1 MDPPPPDGVHTT
13 AEGKSSADGS
23 VKHTTTRAERRPMP
37 GSFVDIPSDDSAKSD
52 HANDSMATTPP
63 KPLSR
68 NNSDFPPTPP
78 TMTSSEL
85 ADPISAPRRLSPS
98 PVFADRVRNELERHK
113 SGLSTP
119 VNLSNSPPTPD
130 PSPPTRGGDGLTIPR
145 PAMAKYESSYAESF
159 QTATEGRTSQASSA
173 HATMLPAGV
182 ESTPKQSWLD
192 MARAMG
198 LSNQVLAM
206 QDEERAVNDT
216 DSDKAARVKNYHLES
231 DGSEGEKDNK
241 TVTYDAS
248 DERSTS
254 DSNAKSSPVTRSVS
268 QKLAVTAVPRLRRPF
283 QPGDEIKR
291 PDDFLI
297 YASTGSIKKWK
308 KPERMSRTPPPREM
322 DSEFL
327 RNAEPVFQPAAPEA
341 PESGK
346 DILQRLEDVI
356 KEDNA
361 DPAPL
366 TALPPIPAEERQ
378 ILTPREEEVK
388 PLKEFTPSPPANTIP
403 TPPSTAQ
410 KEKSLEENNVVYKMI
425 QEENAKRHSAIS
437 DGSVPA
443 RVVAPAENKRKL
455 RHSQKRDSLRGDVSL
470 ISSSDSHRLRHKRAM
485 GSLGHSEDVASAKE
499 NVLSNGRPSTRGT
512 EGKSADPIPRASR
525 STGEKIFSYSNMRDR
540 SPKVAPASVLGN
552 PHKLRRSLRHSSL
565 DHTPRSVSDSARPLS
580 VNTHAFLAEAEAA
593 PPSPRLRRSSAE
605 NRLDRNNEVRRT
617 SLGHVPEVALAP
629 IEPVQPA
636 IAEQPMNDVSKE
648 ETQQSPRLGTSERM
662 TRRDRPESSEVSF
675 NTTQSPRRKSMDYRS
690 LHPTIT
696 PMSQASGTAMS
707 EAELCEAKGVTFF
720 PHNNKSLLVVQ
731 TARHVSIPDYPPI
744 DEDDSDIDGNPI
756 PHIKSPRF
764 KAFVTPADEI
774 GKPLHSV
781 DSPLTNPRAAPEPPV
796 IKFIPP
802 TPADELERE
811 LGSEEVRRKENSRP
825 NLQRSLSLKDRI
837 RRLGDALNQP
847 VPFGRQN
854 SYRRS
859 APPRRIPQA
868 EVQQRPTYLSSFWQ
882 PRDFW
887 EGYSDDSDVEDEE
900 DFEPLPAGGDTSD
913 VGEEQQQKRRSAAFF
928 LPRAMSKRLP
938 GFRGSGG
945 FLMGNSL
952 GIDRHGSNNRRHY
965 VERRANASHPSLVLR
980 PDLVPDQHHRQPS
993 STSSMPSLRN
1003 RHSEELLRRLS
1014 ISGPPQQQRRI
1025 IFKVPFTGGRR
1036 IEYVGFSVL
1045 GKKLA
1050 AKKKRAAERQAEERR
1065 MRVRESIGPRVYHE
1079 GGVRS

>member
-1 MDPPPPDGVHTT
+1 MDPPPPDGARATV
-13 AEGKSSADGS
+13 EGRRSADEG
-23 VKHTTTRAERRPMP
+23 VLQDTTRGERRPMP
-37 GSFVDIPSDDSAKSD
+37 GSFMDIPSDDSAKSD
-52 HANDSMATTPP
+52 QANDSMATTPP

-130 PSPPTRGGDGLTIPR
+130 PSPPTRVGESLMIPR
-145 PAMAKYESSYAESF
+145 PPMAKYESSYAESF
-159 QTATEGRTSQASSA
+159 QTATEGRTSQASNA
-173 HATMLPAGV
+173 HGSVLPADF

-206 QDEERAVNDT
+206 QDEERAQNDA

-254 DSNAKSSPVTRSVS
+254 DFNPKSPPVTRSIS

-291 PDDFLI
+291 PDDFLL
-297 YASTGSIKKWK
+297 YASTGSIRKWK
-308 KPERMSRTPPPREM
+308 KPEPMSKTPPPREQ

-356 KEDNA
+356 RGDSA
-361 DPAPL
+361 DLAPL

-388 PLKEFTPSPPANTIP
+388 PLKEFTPSAPAKTIP

-425 QEENAKRHSAIS
+425 QEENAKRHSALS

-443 RVVAPAENKRKL
+443 KVVAPAENKRQL
-455 RHSQKRDSLRGDVSL
+455 RHTQKRDSLRGDVSL

-485 GSLGHSEDVASAKE
+485 GSLGHGEDVASAKE
-499 NVLSNGRPSTRGT
+499 IVFSNGRPSTRGT
-512 EGKSADPIPRASR
+512 EGKSAPSVPRVSR
-525 STGEKIFSYSNMRDR
+525 STGEKIFSYSAMRDG

-552 PHKLRRSLRHSSL
+552 PHTLRRSLQHSSL

-580 VNTHAFLAEAEAA
+580 VNTTAVVAAAEPAA
-593 PPSPRLRRSSAE
+593 PSPRLRRSSAE
-605 NRLDRNNEVRRT
+605 NRLHRNSEVRRT
-617 SLGHVPEVALAP
+617 SLGHVPEVNVAPAELAQ
-629 IEPVQPA
+629 PVVT
-636 IAEQPMNDVSKE
+636 EESRKDVARE
-648 ETQQSPRLGTSERM
+648 ETHQSPHLGASERM

-696 PMSQASGTAMS
+696 PMSQVSGTAMS

-720 PHNNKSLLVVQ
+720 PHNNKSLLLVQ
-731 TARHVSIPDYPPI
+731 TARHVSIPDHPPV

-756 PHIKSPRF
+756 PGIKRPHF

-781 DSPLTNPRAAPEPPV
+781 DSPLTNPRTAPEPPV

-802 TPADELERE
+802 TPADELDRE
-811 LGSEEVRRKENSRP
+811 LGSDDTHKKENPRS

-837 RRLGDALNQP
+837 RRFSDVLNHP

-868 EVQQRPTYLSSFWQ
+868 EVQQRPMYLSSFWQ

-887 EGYSDDSDVEDEE
+887 EGYSDDSDVEDDEE
-900 DFEPLPAGGDTSD
+900 FEPLPPGGDTSD
-913 VGEEQQQKRRSAAFF
+913 VGDEQQPRRKNAAFF

-945 FLMGNSL
+945 FLMGN
-952 GIDRHGSNNRRHY
+952 
-965 VERRANASHPSLVLR
+965 
-980 PDLVPDQHHRQPS
+980 
-993 STSSMPSLRN
+993 T
-1003 RHSEELLRRLS
+1003 
-1014 ISGPPQQQRRI
+1014 
-1025 IFKVPFTGGRR
+1025 
-1036 IEYVGFSVL
+1036 
-1045 GKKLA
+1045 
-1050 AKKKRAAERQAEERR
+1050 
-1065 MRVRESIGPRVYHE
+1065 
-1079 GGVRS
+1079 